1 MNIDKIRNFCIIAHI
16 DHGKSTLSDRLIEIT
31 NTVDKRKLEDQFL
44 DNLELEKER
53 GITIKL
59 QTVRMIYRL
68 DSEEYVLNLIDTPGH
83 VDFSYEVSRSM
94 AACEGAILLI
104 DATQGIEAQTISN
117 AFKAIEHNLKI
128 IPVINKI
135 DLPNAEPEKRAIEVC
150 ETLGFDLDEILFVSG
165 KTGEGVDLLLQA
177 IVQRIPAPKPPNT
190 VDSVQALIFDSFF
203 DEYKGVVALV
213 RIIDGNISL
222 DDLQKHRS
230 FYLYS
235 TDLSFEPIEIGYLK
249 PNLVPSNF
257 LYAGEVGYIAT
268 GEKNIRNVQVGDTIT
283 FADNKLPKLS
293 GYRKPKPMVYASL
306 YPVDANQ
313 QTELRESLEKLALN
327 DSSLNFVPE
336 YSKALGSGFRCGFL
350 GLLHMDVV
358 QERLEREYGVD
369 LILTAPSVE
378 YKVKLKSIKTKNH
391 YYKPSDF
398 DENGLLTITMA
409 SDLPDVSMI
418 DSILEP
424 WMKVEIV
431 TAIDYIGD
439 VMKLCSSR
447 RSIYKNT
454 EYIGNTANMSRVILH
469 YEMPLIE
476 IINDFFDNLKSVTHG
491 YASLDYSFIEYRVG
505 DIVKVDILI
514 NNEKVDALSFLID
527 RSQAMSEGRRIVENL
542 KKLIPK
548 HLFKIPLQATI
559 GGKIIA
565 REDIPAIKK
574 DVLKVL
580 SGGDHTRKLKQLEKQ
595 KEGKKRLKMYG
606 KVSIPQEAFLSILK
620 KG

>member
-1 MNIDKIRNFCIIAHI
+1 MDISKIRNFCIIAHI

-31 NTVDKRKLEDQFL
+31 NTVEKRKLEDQFL
-44 DNLELEKER
+44 DNLDLEKER

-59 QTVRMIYRL
+59 QTVRMIYRFNNE
-68 DSEEYVLNLIDTPGH
+68 DYVLNLIDTPGH

-117 AFKAIEHNLKI
+117 AFKAMEHNLKI
-128 IPVINKI
+128 IPVVNKI

-150 ETLGFDLDEILFVSG
+150 ETFGFDLDEILFVSG
-165 KTGEGVDLLLQA
+165 KTGEGVDSLLHA
-177 IVQRIPAPKPPNT
+177 IVNRIPAPKQHT
-190 VDSVQALIFDSFF
+190 TLDSVQALIFDSFF

-213 RIIDGNISL
+213 RIMDGFISQ
-222 DDLQKHRS
+222 DDLQRNHS
-230 FYLYS
+230 LYLYS
-235 TDLSFEPIEIGYLK
+235 TNLTFNPIEVGYLK
-249 PNLVPSNF
+249 PNLSPSKC
-257 LYAGEVGYIAT
+257 LYTGEVGYVAT

-283 FADNKLPKLS
+283 FVDNKLPKLP
-293 GYRKPKPMVYASL
+293 GYKRPKSMVYASL

-358 QERLEREYGVD
+358 QERLEREYSVD

-378 YKVKLKSIKTKNH
+378 YKVKLKSIKTKNNN
-391 YYKPSDF
+391 YKPSDF
-398 DENGLLTITMA
+398 DENGLLTITTA
-409 SDLPDVSMI
+409 SDLPDMSMV

-431 TAIDYIGD
+431 TAAEYIGD

-454 EYIGNTANMSRVILH
+454 EYIGSTANMSRVILH

-620 KG
+620 KS